1 MKIKTLLVVPAL
13 LLTSCAT
20 AKQIDA
26 TEANDIATNIAK
38 KYEEGLKIELKIID
52 DVHAS
57 GITTKREMTLKY
69 VSNDCYHLHR
79 NSNVITELSNS
90 SLDNASLV
98 EDYYVSPVK
107 DDTGSYYGVLTKTK
121 SENEKDYTV
130 NDLKFEN
137 MEAVTNYMMYTV
149 ETDLTS
155 YYSRYIDPKK
165 IIDSLIASD
174 EHYET
179 AYYSSGKDNLIVKV
193 KKVDEIKEL
202 ELTYSYDNY
211 RFTGF
216 ERIDKATTSYET
228 VSRNQKVTIKYNNNL
243 KITLPKEWKEL
254 VK

>member
-26 TEANDIATNIAK
+26 TEANDIANSIAE
-38 KYEEGLKIELKIID
+38 KYEEGLKIELKFINDIRG
-52 DVHAS
+52 S

-79 NSNVITELSNS
+79 YRNVTTELSNS
-90 SLDNASLV
+90 SLDNASLL

-107 DDTGSYYGVLTKTK
+107 DDTGSYYGVFTKTK

-130 NDLKFEN
+130 NALKFEN
-137 MEAVTNYMMYTV
+137 MEVLTNYMMYNV
-149 ETDLTS
+149 ETDLSS
-155 YYSRYIDPKK
+155 YYSRYIDPQKL
-165 IIDSLIASD
+165 IESIIASD

-193 KKVDEIKEL
+193 KQVNENKEL
-202 ELTYSYDNY
+202 ELTYSYNNY

-216 ERIDKATTSYET
+216 ERIDKAIASNVS
-228 VSRNQKVTIKYNNNL
+228 VSRNQKSVIKYNNNL
-243 KITLPKEWKEL
+243 KITLPKEWKQL